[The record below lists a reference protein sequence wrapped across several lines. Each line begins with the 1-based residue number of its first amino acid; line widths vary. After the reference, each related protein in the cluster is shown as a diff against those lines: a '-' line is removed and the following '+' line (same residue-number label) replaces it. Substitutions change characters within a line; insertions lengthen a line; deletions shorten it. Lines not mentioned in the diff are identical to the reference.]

1 MDAPRQNGFC
11 PIVNGESIGYLG
23 EVHPAVLKNYGIGT
37 RAYLAVLDMEKVIAN
52 ANRDV
57 VYQALPKF
65 PALTRDIA
73 MLVKEDVT
81 VKEIAD
87 IIKKNG
93 GAYLEEAKLFDVYQ
107 GAQIEAGYKSV
118 AYSITFR
125 SAEKTLAD
133 ADIADAMDKIL
144 KGLAEELGAQLRDK

>member
-1 MDAPRQNGFC
+1 MGNFTVEDMLTMQRALQKKYRDKWEPIC
-11 PIVNGESIGYLG
+11 PEAGKHKLLWMIGEIG
-23 EVHPAVLKNYGIGT
+23 EVV
-37 RAYLAVLDMEKVIAN
+37 
-52 ANRDV
+52 
-57 VYQALPKF
+57 
-65 PALTRDIA
+65 
-73 MLVKEDVT
+73 
-81 VKEIAD
+81 D

-144 KGLAEELGAQLRDK
+144 KGLADELGAQLRDK